1 MLILKYKQIKRT
13 EVWLKIWVFTRFQFI
28 LLVFNLTLNFLS
40 SQCSLDSLSKIA
52 YVALIGLMPCNML
65 TSNFLFFW
73 KSAQIQKKKD
83 GKWVACV
90 TLSPKSRGGSRSH
103 LQPWGGCASNHFCW
117 HCKPILSWEVIV
129 QGTPIASFATLFQ
142 LFFFFFLF
150 LEFWYF

>member
-83 GKWVACV
+83 GKWVVAWPFHPNLGV
-90 TLSPKSRGGSRSH
+90 ARAATSNLGVAVRVIIFAGTANLSLVGKWSYKALP
-103 LQPWGGCASNHFCW
+103 LLALPPFSNC
-117 HCKPILSWEVIV
+117 
-129 QGTPIASFATLFQ
+129 
-142 LFFFFFLF
+142 FFFFFLF